1 MSTASPLVRADYVKR
16 AGYYRDVRIGLDLTQ
31 SDFASLLGCHPV
43 TVSKWETAN
52 GRPNRHRQALIA
64 AFQQAIDADAPIRPD
79 LDAVISSCGPVYT
92 LYLVLHAAHG
102 VS

>member
-1 MSTASPLVRADYVKR
+1 MSAAPPLIDSR
-16 AGYYRDVRIGLDLTQ
+16 AGYYRDVRIGLGLTQ

-43 TVSKWETAN
+43 TVSKWETGN
-52 GRPNRHRQALIA
+52 IRPNRHQQALIA
-64 AFQQAIDADAPIRPD
+64 SFQTAIDGDAPIRPD
-79 LDAVISSCGPVYT
+79 LDAVVASAGPIYA